1 MLVFT
6 LKRLGQTIF
15 VLVGITLFVAFTI
28 RLSGDPAVA
37 LFQGASGP
45 TQEQL
50 EQIRRE
56 LGLDRPFLVQYWDFV
71 SGAVRGDLGTSFRS
85 KQPVSEVIRSRF
97 PATFW
102 LATASLAISLLI
114 AFPLGV
120 MAARRHRKTPD
131 LLIRVI
137 TLLGLSFP
145 NFWLGIM
152 LILVFGVKLKWLPPS
167 GYENLQSLILPSVT
181 LGLILASTT
190 TRLIRSSLLDVMGE
204 QYVVTAHSKGLSAQ
218 RVLYGHAL
226 RTALIPIVTYI
237 GLQFGALLGGVVI
250 IEQVFAWPGLG
261 SLALSA
267 ISFRDYPTLQG
278 TITVLAL
285 LIAFIN
291 LLVDLS
297 YAFLDPRIRYA

>member
-1 MLVFT
+1 MLVYT
-6 LKRLGQTIF
+6 LKRLAQTIF

-102 LATASLAISLLI
+102 LATASLTISLLI

-120 MAARRHRKTPD
+120 MAARRHRKMPD

-152 LILVFGVKLKWLPPS
+152 LILVFGVKLRWLPPS
-167 GYENLQSLILPSVT
+167 GYENPQSLILPSLT

-190 TRLIRSSLLDVMGE
+190 TRLIRSSLLDVLGE
-204 QYVVTAHSKGLSAQ
+204 QYVVTAHSKGLSAR